1 MNHRQL
7 AEMQDGGRRA
17 RPSRSRE
24 VMQRRIA
31 IILISLVSLAASATA
46 PARADGSLSF
56 SVGPAIMFQ
65 SAARQIGGTTQL
77 NVGAGYDFG
86 GVKPL
91 PFRSSVVFDYASGSA
106 NGGSLTDWG
115 LGLGGRLTTPTY
127 LGASAFLYNVNANQG
142 PIIGSRSATGF
153 GSNIFVGEKLISIPG
168 GASIGA
174 QVTYRQLPTVNGIDA
189 SGLGFALRA
198 SL

>member
-1 MNHRQL
+1 
-7 AEMQDGGRRA
+7 MQKHVA
-17 RPSRSRE
+17 YSF
-24 VMQRRIA
+24 
-31 IILISLVSLAASATA
+31 LIVVTLVAGATV

-106 NGGSLTDWG
+106 GGGSLTDWG
-115 LGLGGRLTTPTY
+115 VGLGGRLTTPVY

-168 GASIGA
+168 GASVGA
-174 QVTYRQLPTVNGIDA
+174 QITYRQLPTVNGIDP